1 MTENENTP
9 DDIARAGEQLFQY
22 AIDRGD
28 MNTILDGLPL
38 AAPEKRGNWEYEI
51 QLLRIISVGWAIAF
65 FLADDGQKLNSA
77 SNSGSRSEHF
87 PPPFP
92 PRHH

>member
-9 DDIARAGEQLFQY
+9 DDIARAGELLFQY

-38 AAPEKRGNWEYEI
+38 ACT
-51 QLLRIISVGWAIAF
+51 
-65 FLADDGQKLNSA
+65 
-77 SNSGSRSEHF
+77 
-87 PPPFP
+87 
-92 PRHH
+92 